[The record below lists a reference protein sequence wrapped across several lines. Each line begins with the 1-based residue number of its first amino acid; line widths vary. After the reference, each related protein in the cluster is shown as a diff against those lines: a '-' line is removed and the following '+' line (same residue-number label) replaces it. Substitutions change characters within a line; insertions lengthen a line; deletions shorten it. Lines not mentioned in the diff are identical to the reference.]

1 MREKAKSGGIA
12 QAGGGS
18 SSALGG
24 EKLPQT
30 SALLIGGLKPQT
42 SQIGLSTRQQQS
54 DIALFKEQMGARHTL
69 MMQQQKAASATSSG
83 EQQQQKQQQ
92 PSPSPPLS
100 QPQANV
106 VMSPMA
112 GNQFSFQ
119 FGVASSQPSASPTGA
134 AGLRSPTIVADA
146 SSGGYSE
153 QPQFRVRKEGS
164 ISSETKDYVI
174 AIEPSKNTSLITNY
188 IIFPI

>member
-1 MREKAKSGGIA
+1 MREKAKSGGIT

-24 EKLPQT
+24 EKLAQT
-30 SALLIGGLKPQT
+30 SSLLIGGLKPQT

-69 MMQQQKAASATSSG
+69 MMQQQKAAAASSG
-83 EQQQQKQQQ
+83 ASGEPSQQKQQQQQQQ

-100 QPQANV
+100 QPQANL

-112 GNQFSFQ
+112 ANQFSFQ

-174 AIEPSKNTSLITNY
+174 ISESLKKSSLIV
-188 IIFPI
+188 

>member
-12 QAGGGS
+12 QAGGS

-24 EKLPQT
+24 EKVPQT
-30 SALLIGGLKPQT
+30 SSLLIGGLKPQT

-69 MMQQQKAASATSSG
+69 MMQQQKAAAAASSG
-83 EQQQQKQQQ
+83 EPSQQKQQQQ

-100 QPQANV
+100 QPQANL

-112 GNQFSFQ
+112 ANQFSFQ

-174 AIEPSKNTSLITNY
+174 IIEPSKSSLILN
-188 IIFPI
+188 